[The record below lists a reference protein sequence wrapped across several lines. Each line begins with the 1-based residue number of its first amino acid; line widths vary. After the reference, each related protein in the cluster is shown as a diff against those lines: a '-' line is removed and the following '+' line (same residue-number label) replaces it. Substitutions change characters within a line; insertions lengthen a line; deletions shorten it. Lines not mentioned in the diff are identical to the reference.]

1 MNPLDLIE
9 ILKNLKPDVDFD
21 ENTELIKNKIFDSL
35 GMISLVAELSD
46 EFDVEITAEEI
57 VPENF
62 ETVKS
67 IYNMIKRLEDED

>member
-1 MNPLDLIE
+1 MESLIQ

-46 EFDVEITAEEI
+46 EFDVEINEGGTYTVSVTGKKAKGSINFTI
-57 VPENF
+57 VTNQ
-62 ETVKS
+62 
-67 IYNMIKRLEDED
+67 

>member
-1 MNPLDLIE
+1 
-9 ILKNLKPDVDFD
+9 
-21 ENTELIKNKIFDSL
+21 
-35 GMISLVAELSD
+35 MISLVAELSD

>member
-1 MNPLDLIE
+1 MESLIE

-35 GMISLVAELSD
+35 CMISLVAELSD

>member
-1 MNPLDLIE
+1 MERLIE

-21 ENTELIKNKIFDSL
+21 ENTELIKNKVFDSL

-62 ETVKS
+62 ETVGA
-67 IYNMIKRLEDED
+67 IYKMLERLEDED

>member
-1 MNPLDLIE
+1 MESLIE

-46 EFDVEITAEEI
+46 EFDIDITAEDI

-62 ETVKS
+62 ETVQS